1 MLATFI
7 NLIAKADPG
16 TGSTGG
22 TSGGASW
29 SNCMVDGVATLQCL
43 PVVFGQVVNW
53 LLILSGSV
61 ALIFVILSGISFIT
75 SGGDQKKIDQAKKT
89 LTYAIIGLLVI
100 FLSFLIIKII
110 AYITGAECI
119 NYFGFN
125 NCS

>member
-7 NLIAKADPG
+7 SLIAKADQG
-16 TGSTGG
+16 TGGGG
-22 TSGGASW
+22 TSGGVSW
-29 SNCMVDGVATLQCL
+29 SSCMIDGVATLQCL

-53 LLILSGSV
+53 LLILSGTV
-61 ALIFVILSGISFIT
+61 ALVFVILSGISFIT

-110 AYITGAECI
+110 AYMTGAECI